1 MRRPLPILLA
11 TPLLATVAVACADPR
26 PAAPPPVEATEAPE
40 VATPRRVVREDARAR
55 IVAVGDIMMHGM
67 VKKTAADHAS
77 ADNHDGFD
85 VLWDDVAALVK
96 EADLAFGNLETPI
109 APDHDKGTRQMVF
122 NAPLMVL
129 DSLAHAG
136 FDVVSFANNHVYDQ
150 GRDGFLETVER
161 LEAHELGFIGAGK
174 TCAAARKARLLDAGG
189 ITIGWIGSTDLYNH
203 DLNTTDDAPC
213 TATFE
218 PGWVVEEAA
227 AAREAGAELVI
238 ASVHWGVEYAV
249 EPLAE
254 HRAAATAVIDGGVD
268 VVLGHHPHVLQPLEV
283 HTAPDGRRGL
293 IAYSLGNFVSN
304 QSAWYVHP
312 MHSANAGNPRDGLL
326 LGFDVVRKDYG
337 VGGDGEPVMR
347 TELAAV
353 TATPLFTLNNT
364 HHRRGDA
371 KVDIHVEPTATR
383 WATVCAAL
391 PDAGPDDQVALLRE
405 ADTLATRWQQV
416 RSVLTEAFVAPA
428 PPTATCGGQS
438 RGQK

>member
-67 VKKTAADHAS
+67 VKKTAADHSETAG
-77 ADNHDGFD
+77 HEGFD
-85 VLWDDVAALVK
+85 MLWSEVAPTLKA
-96 EADLAFGNLETPI
+96 ADLAFGNLETPI
-109 APDHDKGTRQMVF
+109 APDHHKGVRQMVF
-122 NAPLMVL
+122 NAPPVVL

-161 LEAHELGFIGAGK
+161 LDEHSLAFIGAGR
-174 TCAAARKARLLDAGG
+174 TCADARRATLLEANG
-189 ITIGWIGSTDLYNH
+189 ITIGWIGSTDLYNQN
-203 DLNTTDDAPC
+203 LNTTDDEAC
-213 TATFE
+213 AATF
-218 PGWVVEEAA
+218 GVDWVLEETT
-227 AAREAGAELVI
+227 AARAAGAELVI
-238 ASVHWGVEYAV
+238 VSVHWGVEYAT

-254 HRAAATAVIDGGVD
+254 HREAATALIDGGVD
-268 VVLGHHPHVLQPLEV
+268 VVLGHHPHVLQPLEI

-293 IAYSLGNFVSN
+293 ISYSMGNFVSN

-312 MHSANAGNPRDGLL
+312 LHSGAAGNPRDGLL

-337 VGGDGEPVMR
+337 KGADGQAVLR

-353 TATPLFTLNNT
+353 EAMPLWTRNNT
-364 HHRRGDA
+364 HHRRGQP
-371 KVDIHVEPTATR
+371 VDIHVESTAQR
-383 WATVCAAL
+383 WSNLCAAL
-391 PDAGPDDQVALLRE
+391 DDASVDDQVQLLRE
-405 ADTLATRWQQV
+405 ADTLAVRWKQV
-416 RSVLTEAFVAPA
+416 GGILGPAFIG
-428 PPTATCGGQS
+428 PPTAPCGG
-438 RGQK
+438 